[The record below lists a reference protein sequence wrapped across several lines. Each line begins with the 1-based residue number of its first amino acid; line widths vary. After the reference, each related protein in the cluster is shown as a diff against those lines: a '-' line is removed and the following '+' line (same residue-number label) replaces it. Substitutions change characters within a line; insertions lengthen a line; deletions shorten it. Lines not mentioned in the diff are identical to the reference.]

1 MYPEVLEEAEQEQKV
16 IVVLVVTHVEIGKK
30 VALVEDPEIIIIMR
44 EIGG

>member
-1 MYPEVLEEAEQEQKV
+1 MYTGLLEEGEQEQKV

-30 VALVEDPEIIIIMR
+30 VALVEDPEIKIMR